1 MPLASSKPNLKSQRP
16 VITLKSPVYCISLK
30 MDDTS
35 EGSGYLME
43 NLQICICMLA
53 KAVTLINNHLPITT
67 TTYGDV
73 FVERNIV
80 FTVKMGFVS
89 CEW

>member
-1 MPLASSKPNLKSQRP
+1 
-16 VITLKSPVYCISLK
+16 
-30 MDDTS
+30 
-35 EGSGYLME
+35 
-43 NLQICICMLA
+43 MLA
-53 KAVTLINNHLPITT
+53 KAVTLMNNHLPITT
-67 TTYGDV
+67 TTYSDV